1 MHKKNN
7 DKLLDKIVKKDYNN
21 ELEKVLE
28 KKYFNENV
36 KNILLSI
43 LYKVETAYK
52 DYEKVKQDVE
62 TKEEFIE
69 NIIKNIRENC
79 ETIKLVQ
86 PNSEESKII
95 GNKTFLVEKNK
106 KRIICYP
113 IERKL
118 LYCISK
124 ISKKEKIIKDE
135 YFLINRTLS
144 DLINVG
150 NNINTVEPIRDFNG
164 YSWTTIPREIESIQ
178 HNLVYQNL
186 RMIVGSEFLNNWINN
201 REFIIDYI
209 ELLKEKLNKTYGKK
223 QTIEFLDV
231 LYKLSI
237 LLDVRYDRKAKD
249 EIIQIK
255 EDVDEEYERVID
267 SEKFVETITKEKID
281 LTKKIRYIDETINNT
296 NMLQQEYI
304 RRNEKLPLKDKI
316 FSVRILSKMMEDERK
331 EYIEKLEELNKLLNP
346 QNYIRYKKQL
356 EEKEN
361 YLKILNDR
369 NIDEQIKKY
378 IIKLQNIFYKYFVI
392 NLEKA
397 QTKQEIIKLIYE
409 FRYYC
414 MIPYDQHTYI
424 YELNEL
430 KEQIKY
436 LQKKIIKKAC
446 ELKVINVFSE
456 YDEINYK
463 IIENIFYVRNIN
475 LEELY
480 IKIVKEK
487 DKTYVQL
494 FDENVFERKNEIM
507 HGEEFNKKDLE
518 IKINRKVKIFN

>member
-62 TKEEFIE
+62 PKEEFIE
-69 NIIKNIRENC
+69 NIIKQIHDNC

-135 YFLINRTLS
+135 YFLINKTLS

-186 RMIVGSEFLNNWINN
+186 RMIVGSEFINNWINN

-209 ELLKEKLNKTYGKK
+209 ELLKEKLNNTYGKK
-223 QTIEFLDV
+223 QTVEFLDV

-249 EIIQIK
+249 EIMQIK
-255 EDVDEEYERVID
+255 NDVDEEYERVID
-267 SEKFVETITKEKID
+267 SEKFVEIITKEKIE
-281 LTKKIRYIDETINNT
+281 LTKKIKYIDETINNT

-369 NIDEQIKKY
+369 NIDEQI
-378 IIKLQNIFYKYFVI
+378 I
-392 NLEKA
+392 
-397 QTKQEIIKLIYE
+397 TK
-409 FRYYC
+409 
-414 MIPYDQHTYI
+414 D
-424 YELNEL
+424 
-430 KEQIKY
+430 
-436 LQKKIIKKAC
+436 
-446 ELKVINVFSE
+446 
-456 YDEINYK
+456 NYK
-463 IIENIFYVRNIN
+463 DFEKYRFTFKLNSNKEYNF
-475 LEELY
+475 
-480 IKIVKEK
+480 VK
-487 DKTYVQL
+487 L
-494 FDENVFERKNEIM
+494 ERK
-507 HGEEFNKKDLE
+507 
-518 IKINRKVKIFN
+518 